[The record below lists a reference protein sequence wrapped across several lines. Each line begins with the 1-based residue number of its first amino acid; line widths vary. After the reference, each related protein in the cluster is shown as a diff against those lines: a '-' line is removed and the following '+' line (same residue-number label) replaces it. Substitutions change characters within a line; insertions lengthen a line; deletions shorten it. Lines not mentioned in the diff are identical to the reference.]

1 MPVGNLFEDIH
12 AEPFTKLHD
21 ALLMAGWAEMPSFTR
36 ECQQVFVAAVFAF
49 HAGKAMAQIAAIQIT
64 INHLFDIRPPEAVI
78 P

>member
-1 MPVGNLFEDIH
+1 MPVGYLFEDIH

-21 ALLMAGWAEMPSFTR
+21 ALLMAGWAEMATFAGES
-36 ECQQVFVAAVFAF
+36 QKIFVAAVFAF
-49 HAGKAMAQIAAIQIT
+49 HAGKAMAQIAAIQVT